1 MKRLAMLVAVALL
14 ALSGVTWAQT
24 LVYGE
29 SGLPVS
35 LDLPQD
41 GNSLTVQYQI
51 AEPLVGFQPG
61 SSELRPLLATSWEAN
76 ADATQWTFHL
86 RQGVSFHDGTPFNAD
101 AVKFN
106 FDRWNNRDNPYAF
119 SDQKNFAAWTYIFAA
134 FHGEQGYLL
143 EKVEAL
149 DANTVRF
156 DLTSPVGFFP
166 ALVASSY
173 FGIQSP
179 AAVKTAGVDYGTP
192 GVGAVGTG
200 PFKFQEWVQGDHVT
214 VVRNDAYWGDK
225 AKVERIVFRGIE
237 SPATRLAELE
247 AGTLDIAVNLSPDD
261 LQAVENNSSL
271 RRATAEANLSIGYIG
286 FHQANKPFDDLRV
299 RQAVAYAIDQKA
311 IVDAFWSGLGTPA
324 AEFIPP
330 GLIGRAGYDIYPYD
344 PEKAKQLLA
353 DAGFPNGF
361 KTEFWYM
368 PVSRPYFPSPK
379 DIAEAVA
386 GYLSQVGIQA
396 ELRTEDWGIYLTE
409 YDEGKFPMFMLG
421 WNADYAD
428 PNNFIY
434 TFFSPTEIK
443 NGFGWTGANS
453 DEVVKLLGD
462 ARQASSQTERVT
474 YYKQADKIIYDQVP
488 AMPVVY
494 PTTLHATRDNIQGF
508 LPNPL
513 GVTSVQLND
522 VTKD

>member
-1 MKRLAMLVAVALL
+1 MKRLAIVVAAALL
-14 ALSGVTWAQT
+14 ALSGAAWAQT

-86 RQGVSFHDGTPFNAD
+86 REGVTFHDGTPFNAE

-106 FDRWNNRDNPYAF
+106 FDRWN
-119 SDQKNFAAWTYIFAA
+119 
-134 FHGEQGYLL
+134 HGYLL

-149 DANTVRF
+149 DDTTVRF

-179 AAVKTAGVDYGTP
+179 AAVKAAGVDYGTP

-261 LQAVENNSSL
+261 LQAVESNSDL

-361 KTEFWYM
+361 QTEFWYM

-386 GYLSQVGIQA
+386 GYLSEVGIQA

-443 NGFGWTGANS
+443 NGFGWADANA

-462 ARQASSQTERVT
+462 ARKASSETERVT
-474 YYKQADKIIYDQVP
+474 YYEQADKIIYDQVP

-494 PTTLHATRDNIQGF
+494 PTTLHATRTNIDGF

-513 GVTSVQLND
+513 GVTSVQLNE
-522 VTKD
+522 VTKN

>member
-1 MKRLAMLVAVALL
+1 MKRLAIVVAAALL
-14 ALSGVTWAQT
+14 ALSGAAWAQT

-86 RQGVSFHDGTPFNAD
+86 REGVSFHDGTPFNAE

-106 FDRWNNRDNPYAF
+106 FDRWNHRDNPYAF
-119 SDQKNFAAWTYIFAA
+119 PDQKNFAAWTYIFAA
-134 FHGEQGYLL
+134 FYGEEGYLL
-143 EKVEAL
+143 ENVEAL
-149 DANTVRF
+149 DDTTVRF

-179 AAVKTAGVDYGTP
+179 AAVKAAGVDYGTP

-261 LQAVENNSSL
+261 YRS
-271 RRATAEANLSIGYIG
+271 
-286 FHQANKPFDDLRV
+286 
-299 RQAVAYAIDQKA
+299 
-311 IVDAFWSGLGTPA
+311 
-324 AEFIPP
+324 
-330 GLIGRAGYDIYPYD
+330 
-344 PEKAKQLLA
+344 
-353 DAGFPNGF
+353 
-361 KTEFWYM
+361 
-368 PVSRPYFPSPK
+368 
-379 DIAEAVA
+379 
-386 GYLSQVGIQA
+386 
-396 ELRTEDWGIYLTE
+396 
-409 YDEGKFPMFMLG
+409 
-421 WNADYAD
+421 
-428 PNNFIY
+428 
-434 TFFSPTEIK
+434 
-443 NGFGWTGANS
+443 
-453 DEVVKLLGD
+453 
-462 ARQASSQTERVT
+462 
-474 YYKQADKIIYDQVP
+474 
-488 AMPVVY
+488 
-494 PTTLHATRDNIQGF
+494 
-508 LPNPL
+508 
-513 GVTSVQLND
+513 
-522 VTKD
+522 